1 MIYKN
6 IEICEVRTSFGDA
19 CLKLYKITGHTF
31 PDAEKNSLSALY
43 HSHFYYECHILTAGV
58 RKARQDFFPSR
69 AEELHYRNGAG
80 AGGHSLRGNRPGGY
94 PSSELGRTQN
104 YASWYT
110 KNSKVWQKKLNIAVK
125 NLQEAE

>member
-1 MIYKN
+1 MIYKD

-31 PDAEKNSLSALY
+31 PDAEKDSLSALY
-43 HSHFYYECHILTAGV
+43 HSHFYYECHILTAGTV
-58 RKARQDFFPSR
+58 NYDIMG
-69 AEELHYRNGAG
+69 ENVTC
-80 AGGHSLRGNRPGGY
+80 SLAYMFNQVTGGY
-94 PSSELGRTQN
+94 PSSQLGLTQN

-110 KNSKVWQKKLNIAVK
+110 KSSKVWQKKLDNAVK